1 MNRKEYLLLCL
12 NEECL
17 EVAKEADKALRFGLD
32 DWEPGKPQTETNRK
46 RITEE
51 LTDLI
56 AVAQMLKDEMYID
69 EYMVEENLESK
80 KYRVEYYMSISK
92 KLGIYKDESDNSNE

>member
-1 MNRKEYLLLCL
+1 MNRKEYLLVCL

-32 DWEPGKPQTETNRK
+32 DWSPSGPSTETNRK
-46 RITEE
+46 KISQE

-56 AVAQMLKDEMYID
+56 AVAQMLKDELYID
-69 EYMVEENLESK
+69 EYMIDENLYK
-80 KYRVEYYMSISK
+80 KKEKVEYYMLLSE
-92 KLGIYKDESDNSNE
+92 KLGILKD

>member
-1 MNRKEYLLLCL
+1 MNRQEYLLVCL

-32 DWEPGKPQTETNRK
+32 DWSPSGLPSETNRK
-46 RITEE
+46 KITQE

-56 AVAQMLKDEMYID
+56 AVAQMLKDEYHID
-69 EYMVEENLESK
+69 EYMIEENITK
-80 KYRVEYYMSISK
+80 KKNKIEKYMLYSINK
-92 KLGIYKDESDNSNE
+92 GTLK

>member
-1 MNRKEYLLLCL
+1 MNRQEYLLVCL

-32 DWEPGKPQTETNRK
+32 DWAPNSLPSDTNRK
-46 RITEE
+46 KITQE

-56 AVAQMLKDEMYID
+56 SVAQMLKDELYID
-69 EYMVEENLESK
+69 EYMVEENITTK
-80 KYRVEYYMSISK
+80 KNKVEYYMSISEQ
-92 KLGIYKDESDNSNE
+92 LGILKNER

>member
-1 MNRKEYLLLCL
+1 MNRQEYLLVCL

-32 DWEPGKPQTETNRK
+32 DWSPSAPPSETNRK
-46 RITEE
+46 RISQE

-56 AVAQMLKDEMYID
+56 AVAQMLKDELYID
-69 EYMVEENLESK
+69 EYMIDENLSK
-80 KYRVEYYMSISK
+80 KKEKVEYYMLISE
-92 KLGIYKDESDNSNE
+92 KLGILKDE